1 METKIIQITSGR
13 GPAECCWVVAQVLK
27 QFIKALK
34 EEKLGYTILQK
45 EQGPENRTIQSVT
58 IQIEG
63 NRLDSF
69 LKPWKG
75 TIQWIGISSFRPQ
88 HKRKNWFIGL
98 YEIENGKQT
107 FQIDE
112 RDIVYQAT
120 RSSGPGGQHVNKVS
134 SAIRA
139 IHKPSGIQV
148 LVMESRSQHQNK
160 KIAQK
165 RLQEKVAELQLQ
177 ALKEG
182 VKNQW
187 QNHLKLERGNPVKV
201 FKGSDFK
208 VQKKEKNY
216 KSKRNQLKADLR
228 KQLE

>member
-27 QFIKALK
+27 LFIKTLK
-34 EEKLGYTILQK
+34 EEQIAYTILQK
-45 EQGPENRTIQSVT
+45 EQGTENRTIQSVT
-58 IQIEG
+58 VQIEG
-63 NRLDSF
+63 KGLSLF
-69 LKPWKG
+69 LEPWIG

-88 HKRKNWFIGL
+88 HRRKNWFVGL
-98 YEIENGKQT
+98 CEIENNQT

-112 RDIVYQAT
+112 KDITYQAT

-139 IHKPSGIQV
+139 VHKPSNIQV
-148 LVMESRSQHQNK
+148 LVMDSRSQHQNK
-160 KIAQK
+160 KIAKQ

-177 ALKEG
+177 ALQKH
-182 VKNQW
+182 VKHQW
-187 QNHLKLERGNPVKV
+187 ENHLKVDRGNPVKV

-208 VQKKEKNY
+208 AQKKEKNY
-216 KSKRNQLKADLR
+216 KSKRNQLKTDLR

>member
-27 QFIKALK
+27 LFIKALK
-34 EEKLGYTILQK
+34 EEQMSYTILQK
-45 EQGPENRTIQSVT
+45 EQGTENRTIQSVT
-58 IQIEG
+58 VQIEG
-63 NRLDSF
+63 KGLSLF
-69 LKPWKG
+69 LESWKG
-75 TIQWIGISSFRPQ
+75 TIQWIGKSKSRVY

-98 YEIENGKQT
+98 YEIENNQT

-112 RDIVYQAT
+112 KDIMYQAT

-139 IHKPSGIQV
+139 IHKPSNIQV
-148 LVMESRSQHQNK
+148 LVMDSRSQHQNK
-160 KIAQK
+160 KIAKQ

-177 ALKEG
+177 ALQKH
-182 VKNQW
+182 VKHQW
-187 QNHLKLERGNPVKV
+187 ENHLKVDRGNPVKV

-208 VQKKEKNY
+208 AQKKEKNY
-216 KSKRNQLKADLR
+216 KKQRQKLKTDLR
-228 KQLE
+228 HLEN